1 MEIKEKFIED
11 FPIPKGNKNKP
22 YIILFDAYTG
32 MGKSTVAREISKYD
46 DSIILNNDEVRS
58 WLKDYNDTTNL
69 KDELQKYRL
78 ELLLKNNNSCIHD
91 SCFCHNWKE
100 KIKYFEQLGYRYYI
114 IRLICDEKIIKQR
127 LEKRTLDGINYSV
140 ADYNGYLWMK
150 ENVSRVDD
158 ELIDFTINTEKDI
171 FSQVSEFLNNIMEN
185 EIEER

>member
-1 MEIKEKFIED
+1 MDIKEKFIED
-11 FPIPKGNKNKP
+11 FPIPKGNKKKP

-32 MGKSTVAREISKYD
+32 MGKSTIARKISEYD
-46 DSIILNNDEVRS
+46 NSVILNNDEVRN

-100 KIKYFEQLGYRYYI
+100 KIKYFNDLGYKYYI
-114 IRLICDEKIIKQR
+114 IRLICGDETIKQR
-127 LEKRTLDGINYSV
+127 LEKRTLDGVNYSV
-140 ADYNGYLWMK
+140 ANYEGYLWMK

-158 ELIDFTINTEKDI
+158 NLIDYIINTEEDISLQVKD
-171 FSQVSEFLNNIMEN
+171 FLKSIK
-185 EIEER
+185 